1 MFNPS
6 NQGNNFN
13 NNNNNL
19 GPNFMNMNN
28 NSLYQQKFQQTY
40 AIMQQNPP
48 LIETNLNNMN
58 NILSLINLPVLVP
71 YHIEHP
77 LINCKTPGRALPNHN
92 WVCNQCNKHY
102 SYNVPCFYCTNCD
115 FDLCQKCFINLYAY
129 QIVVYNYNYG
139 PLQVNSIVNRDFYKS
154 HIHNHPLVLIQRD
167 ESYYVSDYHCNFC
180 TKAIL
185 KNEPFHF
192 CSVCNYC
199 VCQTC
204 YNVKLKPQGNKL
216 CNDPEYLSQDQMKP

>member
-1 MFNPS
+1 MSNPP

-40 AIMQQNPP
+40 ALMQQNPP

-129 QIVVYNYNYG
+129 QIVVY
-139 PLQVNSIVNRDFYKS
+139 K
-154 HIHNHPLVLIQRD
+154 
-167 ESYYVSDYHCNFC
+167 
-180 TKAIL
+180 
-185 KNEPFHF
+185 
-192 CSVCNYC
+192 
-199 VCQTC
+199 
-204 YNVKLKPQGNKL
+204 
-216 CNDPEYLSQDQMKP
+216 